1 MNIDTADTD
10 KKPEPDIEL
19 ITHEE
24 FQQQQAKYLE
34 KEVFG
39 SEENAEKT
47 TRLIQSFVASY
58 ERQKDQ
64 MELEDW
70 LIAEFRKYPDTW
82 TDPAEITET
91 AHEVI
96 AAVEHSVQ
104 AKSSLYAHLDKG
116 KSRDSWLAK
125 EIERGA
131 ALGGNL
137 NVGAYAQSID
147 SALQQSNEGMLNTL
161 LTKAGKVSNAYNLD
175 GFIAEQHH
183 VNSFNIDAASKGSSY
198 RAEVVGSYGKDS
210 VDIVIRD
217 SQGNVVKSY
226 QSKYG
231 QDAKA
236 TEQMLNRGDYAGQD
250 SLVPE
255 GQAKDISRQ
264 TNEVIEVD
272 GVSSKPLS
280 KEEAKALQK
289 QAQLEKEAQQYDWND
304 TSRITIT
311 KQIGKQALIAAGITA
326 GFQGVRILG
335 RRLWNWLNGKENPP
349 VSEDLKEFFESSLK
363 SGAQVGAQVA
373 VSGAVVVA
381 VKNGWLGEVLKA
393 TPAGRIAN
401 AVFVGMENI
410 KVLYKFAKGE
420 LSGAEAVDAMGN
432 VTCSAVGGIA
442 VAGMGMETGAALGS
456 VLGPVGTV
464 VGGFAGAVVG
474 SMAGSKVGE
483 AIYEGGKSLVK
494 TAAQVVGTVWEGAKS
509 VVSSVTR
516 VFNPLNWFA

>member
-1 MNIDTADTD
+1 MSINPADTD
-10 KKPEPDIEL
+10 KTPDIEV
-19 ITHEE
+19 ITREE
-24 FQQQQAKYLE
+24 FQQQQADLIE
-34 KEVFG
+34 REVFS
-39 SEENAEKT
+39 SEENAGKT
-47 TRLIQSFVASY
+47 TSLIQSFVASY

-64 MELEDW
+64 MELEPW
-70 LIAEFRKYPDTW
+70 LVAEFRKYPDIW

-96 AAVEHSVQ
+96 TAVEHSAE
-104 AKSSLYAHLDKG
+104 AKASLYAHLDKG
-116 KSRDSWLAK
+116 KSRDSWLAN

-137 NVGAYAQSID
+137 NVGTYAQNID
-147 SALQQSNEGMLNTL
+147 SALGQANGGMLNTI

-183 VNSFNIDAASKGSSY
+183 VNSFNIDAASKGSNY

-210 VDIVIRD
+210 VDIVIKD
-217 SQGNVVKSY
+217 AQGNVVKSY

-236 TEQMLNRGDYAGQD
+236 TEQMLKRGDYSGQD

-255 GQAKDISRQ
+255 GQAKDISGPSI
-264 TNEVIEVD
+264 EVIEVD

-289 QAQLEKEAQQYDWND
+289 QAQLEKEAQQYDWKD
-304 TSRITIT
+304 TNRTTIA

-335 RRLWNWLNGKENPP
+335 RRIWNRLNGKQNPP
-349 VSEDLKEFFESSLK
+349 ASEDLKEFFESSLT
-363 SGAQVGAQVA
+363 STAHVGAQVA

-432 VTCSAVGGIA
+432 ITCSAVGGIA
-442 VAGMGMETGAALGS
+442 GAGMGMQTGAALGS

-494 TAAQVVGTVWEGAKS
+494 TAAKVVGTVWEGAKS

-516 VFNPLNWFA
+516 VLNPLNWFA